1 MKEAPNLTGPLDV
14 SIALLDFGVSFF
26 YIYAHNQLFISCAG
40 SLILLLRLYI
50 GQLSELLRSI
60 QQVVVGAAKK
70 LRRHQKTANVLC
82 LEIDR
87 FLAGHTSVVCT
98 LLKMNDLII
107 SNACFIFHI
116 CHLYAHCYLINLLI
130 YRKVYI
136 TEKFIYAA
144 LVAAQTLMTTAMGV
158 TFSNTSQAIHRP
170 SRAFIALQLAVTN
183 KTSKTKQNNRS
194 LLHCQI
200 RLERAVSLFHVK
212 EKHGLSLGPL
222 GVFTQLSILE
232 LGLSCLGYYLMANQ
246 VIRERV

>member
-1 MKEAPNLTGPLDV
+1 MTGPLDV

-40 SLILLLRLYI
+40 SLILLTRLYS
-50 GQLSELLRSI
+50 GQLGELLRGI
-60 QQVVVGAAKK
+60 QQVASAAKRAK
-70 LRRHQKTANVLC
+70 KHQQMSNVLC
-82 LEIDR
+82 QKIDC

-98 LLKMNDLII
+98 LLKMDGLII

-170 SRAFIALQLAVTN
+170 SRTFIALQLAVTN